1 MHAIELKNVTKT
13 FMKNKKQFIAV
24 DNLSLSIPKGQ
35 IFGLLGPNGA
45 GKTTTISMICTLLSA
60 TKGTITLDG
69 VDVAKDAMAARRKI
83 GLVFQET
90 TLDVELTGWQN
101 LDFHARLF
109 KIDSRERRI
118 AKALKLVGL
127 EKDKDVIVKQYSGG
141 MKRRLEIARSIVH
154 DPAFILLDEPTLGLD
169 PVSRRAMWTYIQK
182 LITERNVT
190 VILTTHYLEE
200 AERLCSKIAIMDKG
214 KIVVQG
220 TPDELKRSVGNDVI
234 TIELVREDAGIIKRL
249 RAIPNVKKV
258 IRDGLTLKL
267 YVKDVDK
274 GIITLM
280 QQFNETDVAS
290 IQIKRP
296 TLDDVFFQATGHKY
310 EVA

>member
-1 MHAIELKNVTKT
+1 
-13 FMKNKKQFIAV
+13 
-24 DNLSLSIPKGQ
+24 
-35 IFGLLGPNGA
+35 
-45 GKTTTISMICTLLSA
+45 
-60 TKGTITLDG
+60 
-69 VDVAKDAMAARRKI
+69 
-83 GLVFQET
+83 
-90 TLDVELTGWQN
+90 
-101 LDFHARLF
+101 
-109 KIDSRERRI
+109 
-118 AKALKLVGL
+118 
-127 EKDKDVIVKQYSGG
+127 
-141 MKRRLEIARSIVH
+141 
-154 DPAFILLDEPTLGLD
+154 
-169 PVSRRAMWTYIQK
+169 
-182 LITERNVT
+182 
-190 VILTTHYLEE
+190 
-200 AERLCSKIAIMDKG
+200 MDKG

>member
-1 MHAIELKNVTKT
+1 
-13 FMKNKKQFIAV
+13 
-24 DNLSLSIPKGQ
+24 
-35 IFGLLGPNGA
+35 
-45 GKTTTISMICTLLSA
+45 
-60 TKGTITLDG
+60 
-69 VDVAKDAMAARRKI
+69 MAARRKI